1 MKSRLWLV
9 FILITVCTWGIW
21 GAFSGYQIQN
31 GIPDTIV
38 YIAWAISMIP
48 CAIVAMIV
56 RRKKT
61 DSPTHQLPDSP
72 CCALFNKRSILLG
85 CIVGLLGAG
94 GQLVLFK
101 ALTLGPS
108 YIIYPFISMSP
119 VIVITLAAIF
129 LKERASKWQIAG
141 IIVALA
147 AILLLSLES
156 NAENSPVSGWLWI
169 VLAILVLL
177 AWGIQGFFMK
187 FANNEMDAEGI
198 FFWMALTGL
207 LLIPVAYFMDG
218 SAAAFF
224 SRESCIVNRE
234 FWTSFGI
241 QILNSIGALTL
252 VYAYRYGKAVVV
264 SPMEGLS
271 PMVTVL
277 LSLIILSVI
286 PNPLQIAG
294 LVCAAFAM
302 YALSK

>member
-1 MKSRLWLV
+1 MKNKLWLV
-9 FILITVCTWGIW
+9 FILITVCTWGVW
-21 GAFSGYQIQN
+21 GALSGYQIQH

-48 CAIVAMIV
+48 CAIVALII
-56 RRKKT
+56 
-61 DSPTHQLPDSP
+61 
-72 CCALFNKRSILLG
+72 NKGKIQHDWKSVGLG
-85 CIVGLLGAG
+85 LAVGLLGAG
-94 GQLVLFK
+94 GQLILFK
-101 ALTLGPS
+101 ALTQGPS

-156 NAENSPVSGWLWI
+156 NSDNSPVSGWLWM

-177 AWGIQGFFMK
+177 AWGVQGFFMK
-187 FANNEMDAEGI
+187 FANNSMDAESI
-198 FFWMALTGL
+198 FVWMAIWGL
-207 LLIPVAYFMDG
+207 VLIPVAYFMDG

-224 SRESCIVNRE
+224 AQEGSVVTTQ
-234 FWTSFGI
+234 FWSSFGI

-286 PNPLQIAG
+286 PNPIQIAG

>member
-1 MKSRLWLV
+1 MKNKLWLL
-9 FILITVCTWGIW
+9 FILITVVTWGIW
-21 GAFSGYQIQN
+21 GAFSGYQIQH
-31 GIPDTIV
+31 GIPDTVV
-38 YIAWAISMIP
+38 YIAWALSMLP
-48 CAIVAMIV
+48 CALVALII
-56 RRKKT
+56 
-61 DSPTHQLPDSP
+61 
-72 CCALFNKRSILLG
+72 NKGKLNLSGRAIG
-85 CIVGLLGAG
+85 MGAIVGLLGAG

-119 VIVITLAAIF
+119 VVVITLASIF
-129 LKERASKWQIAG
+129 LKEKATKWQIAG
-141 IIVALA
+141 IVVALA
-147 AILLLSLES
+147 AILLLSLETG
-156 NAENSPVSGWLWI
+156 NEGSPVTGWLWI
-169 VLAILVLL
+169 VLAVLVLL

-187 FANNEMDAEGI
+187 FANESMDAESL
-198 FFWMALTGL
+198 FVYMALFAVVL
-207 LLIPVAYFMDG
+207 APVAYFMTPD
-218 SAAAFF
+218 AATFF
-224 SRESCIVNRE
+224 AQEGAMTP
-234 FWTSFGI
+234 FWSSFGI

-277 LSLIILSVI
+277 LSLIILQVI

>member
-1 MKSRLWLV
+1 MKNKLWLL
-9 FILITVCTWGIW
+9 FILITVVTWGIW
-21 GAFSGYQIQN
+21 GAFSGYQISH
-31 GIPDTIV
+31 GIPDTVV
-38 YIAWAISMIP
+38 YIAWALSMLP
-48 CAIVAMIV
+48 CALVALII
-56 RRKKT
+56 
-61 DSPTHQLPDSP
+61 
-72 CCALFNKRSILLG
+72 NKGKLTFSWRGIGLG
-85 CIVGLLGAG
+85 AIVGLLGAG

-119 VIVITLAAIF
+119 VVVITLASIF
-129 LKERASKWQIAG
+129 LKERANKWQMAG
-141 IIVALA
+141 IVVALA
-147 AILLLSLES
+147 AILLLSLETG
-156 NAENSPVSGWLWI
+156 NEGSPVTGWLWI
-169 VLAILVLL
+169 VLAVLVLL

-187 FANNEMDAEGI
+187 FANESMDAESL
-198 FFWMALTGL
+198 FVYMALFAVVL
-207 LLIPVAYFMDG
+207 VPVAYFMTPD
-218 SAAAFF
+218 AATFF
-224 SRESCIVNRE
+224 AQEGAMTP
-234 FWTSFGI
+234 FWSSFGI

-277 LSLIILSVI
+277 LSLIILQVI

>member
-1 MKSRLWLV
+1 MKNKLWLI
-9 FILITVCTWGIW
+9 FILITVCTWGVW
-21 GAFSGYQIQN
+21 GAFSGYQIQH

-38 YIAWAISMIP
+38 YIAGALSMIP
-48 CAIVAMIV
+48 CAIVALII
-56 RRKKT
+56 
-61 DSPTHQLPDSP
+61 
-72 CCALFNKRSILLG
+72 NKGKVQHDWKSIGLG
-85 CIVGLLGAG
+85 LAVGLLGAG
-94 GQLVLFK
+94 GQLILFK
-101 ALTLGPS
+101 ALTQGPS

-156 NAENSPVSGWLWI
+156 NSDNSPVSGWLWI

-187 FANNEMDAEGI
+187 FANNSMDAESI
-198 FFWMALTGL
+198 FVWMAVWGL
-207 LLIPVAYFMDG
+207 VLIPVAYFMDG
-218 SAAAFF
+218 SAAEFINSSFINSSF
-224 SRESCIVNRE
+224 ST
-234 FWTSFGI
+234 FWSSFGI

-286 PNPLQIAG
+286 PNPVQIAG

>member
-1 MKSRLWLV
+1 MKSRLWLL
-9 FILITVCTWGIW
+9 FILITVVTWGVW
-21 GAFSGYQIQN
+21 GALSGWQLQSTQV
-31 GIPDTIV
+31 PDTIV
-38 YIAWAISMIP
+38 YIAWALSMIP
-48 CAIVAMIV
+48 CAIVAWVI
-56 RRKKT
+56 RCRAQKKEGAQQT
-61 DSPTHQLPDSP
+61 LS
-72 CCALFNKRSILLG
+72 LFSGRSILLG
-85 CIVGLLGAG
+85 CLVGLLGAG

-101 ALTLGPS
+101 ALTFGPS
-108 YIIYPFISMSP
+108 YLVYPFISMSP

-129 LKERASKWQIAG
+129 LKERANRWQMVG
-141 IIVALA
+141 IVVALA

-156 NAENSPVSGWLWI
+156 KSGVVNNWALMI
-169 VLAILVLL
+169 ILAVLVLL

-187 FANNEMDAEGI
+187 FANNEMDAESI
-198 FFWMALTGL
+198 FVWMTLTGL
-207 LLIPVAYFMDG
+207 ILVPVAYFMDG

-224 SRESCIVNRE
+224 AQEGMVQT

-241 QILNSIGALTL
+241 QILNAIGALTL